1 MLRTL
6 VRLSAL
12 AGLAALL
19 VGCGLLFPR
28 PDPVT
33 AAIARC
39 DLGAEPS
46 AAYRDASHA
55 LIDAARAGRLPVA
68 DDTLL
73 VAYRPALAGAGARG
87 QGARPDTAAVL
98 RAAHGLTP
106 LRTLAPGLEL
116 VRAAG
121 DPWATAE
128 RLLADERV
136 RYAHPNVRLEPQN
149 IPNDAR
155 FGEQWNL
162 ASFGAPEAWD
172 VELGSAAV
180 TVAVLDSGLDPAHPD
195 LAGRLEAGWD
205 FYGSDPACEA
215 DRSCPGD
222 DDPSSADVHGT
233 HVAGIAGAQG
243 GNLIGV
249 SGVTSSGVRLLPVK
263 VFDDAG
269 GDRGGKAVAAVV
281 SGLRWVAGYPVA
293 GPPPLPEAVAI
304 ANLSLGT
311 AGSYL
316 LVPALED
323 ASRAARAR
331 GVLVFASTG
340 NEGSRDGIT
349 APANGP
355 CAVSVG
361 SVDEDVELSWF
372 SNYDAS
378 SRAVDLVAPGGLSLE
393 GKAVLSTTPGGGYGF
408 LAGTSMAAPFASG
421 VAALLASHHPAW
433 GAEEVLEQL
442 LRTAYR
448 PEGANVRELGF
459 GVPCPDAALETGTV
473 CGRP

>member
-1 MLRTL
+1 MLRPL
-6 VRLSAL
+6 VRLFAL
-12 AGLAALL
+12 ALVAASLA
-19 VGCGLLFPR
+19 GCGLLFPTR
-28 PDPVT
+28 DPVT

-46 AAYRDASHA
+46 AAYRDASLR
-55 LIDAARAGRLPVA
+55 LIDAARAGRLPIA
-68 DDTLL
+68 DDALL
-73 VAYRPALAGAGARG
+73 VAYAPGLAGADARG
-87 QGARPDTAAVL
+87 DAAARDASAAL
-98 RAAHGLTP
+98 RAAHALTP

-121 DPWATAE
+121 DPWAAAE
-128 RLLADERV
+128 RLLDDERI
-136 RYAHPNVRLEPQN
+136 RYAHPNVRLAPQDV
-149 IPNDAR
+149 PDDER

-162 ASFGAPEAWD
+162 SSFGLPEAWD
-172 VELGSAAV
+172 VQLGSTAV
-180 TVAVLDSGLDPAHPD
+180 TVAVLDSGLDPTHPD
-195 LAGRLEAGWD
+195 LAGRLDAGWD
-205 FYGSDPACEA
+205 FYGSDPACET

-233 HVAGIAGAQG
+233 HVTGIVGAQG
-243 GNLIGV
+243 DNLIGV
-249 SGVTSSGVRLLPVK
+249 SGVARDGVRLLPIK

-281 SGLRWVAGYPVA
+281 SALRWVAGYPVD
-293 GPPPLPEAVAI
+293 GPPPLAAPVEI

-311 AGSYL
+311 AGSYV

-323 ASRAARAR
+323 AIRAARAR

-340 NEGSRDGIT
+340 NEGSSAGVT

-361 SVDEDVELSWF
+361 SVDEDLELSWF
-372 SNYDAS
+372 SNHDAS
-378 SRAVDLVAPGGLSLE
+378 SRAVDLVAPGGLSNE
-393 GKAVLSTTPGGGYGF
+393 GKAVLSTAPGGGYGF

-421 VAALLASHHPAW
+421 AAALLASHHPAW
-433 GAEEVLEQL
+433 GAEELLEQL
-442 LRTAYR
+442 LRSAYR
-448 PEGANVRELGF
+448 PAGANVRELGF
-459 GVPCPDAALETGTV
+459 GVPCPDAVLETGTT